1 MPLRATARRLLSRI
15 RGAGGAPGAGSIEP
29 RDGATIGD
37 VDWRTLAPEA
47 PIAFRC
53 NLCGSGARSPLS
65 ALARETPSCPRCGST
80 VRFRSIADLVV
91 RELTGERAALP
102 SLAPRRGVTGLGLSD
117 AACYAAP
124 LARVFDYEN
133 TYFHTE
139 PRLDIT
145 AIDASRRGRYDFVI
159 ASDVFEHVAPPVS
172 RAFDNA
178 LALLKPGGLFVM
190 TVPFSLDE
198 ETVEHFPDLHDWR
211 LEREGGA
218 WTLVNRTA
226 DGRTQTHANLV
237 FHGGPGTTLEM
248 RLFSRDA
255 LLRELARAG
264 FGQVRV
270 ADEPYLPFGI
280 LWREPWSVP
289 IVARAPGRRAPTR

>member
-1 MPLRATARRLLSRI
+1 MTLRRAAGSFLSRL
-15 RGAGGAPGAGSIEP
+15 
-29 RDGATIGD
+29 RDGFARSPAPRALADADAATIGD
-37 VDWRTLAPEA
+37 LDWRTLAPEA

-65 ALARETPSCPRCGST
+65 ALARE
-80 VRFRSIADLVV
+80 
-91 RELTGERAALP
+91 LTGERAALS
-102 SLAPRRGVTGLGLSD
+102 SLEPRRGVRGLGLSD

-133 TYFHTE
+133 TYFHAE

-145 AIDASRRGRYDFVI
+145 AIDAARRGRYDFLI

-190 TVPFSLDE
+190 TVPYSLDE
-198 ETVEHFPDLHDWR
+198 ETVEHFPDLHDWS

-218 WTLVNRTA
+218 WTIANRTT
-226 DGRTQTHANLV
+226 DGRTQRFTDLV

-255 LLRELARAG
+255 LLREFARAG
-264 FGQVRV
+264 FGRVRV

-289 IVARAPGRRAPTR
+289 LVARAPAR

>member
-1 MPLRATARRLLSRI
+1 MTLRRAAGSFLSRL
-15 RGAGGAPGAGSIEP
+15 
-29 RDGATIGD
+29 RDGFARSPAPRALADADAATIGD
-37 VDWRTLAPEA
+37 LDWRTLAPEA

-91 RELTGERAALP
+91 RELTGERAALS
-102 SLAPRRGVTGLGLSD
+102 SLEPRRGVRGLGLSD

-133 TYFHTE
+133 TYFHAE

-145 AIDASRRGRYDFVI
+145 AIDAARRGRYDFLI

-190 TVPFSLDE
+190 TVPYSLDE
-198 ETVEHFPDLHDWR
+198 ETVEHFPDLHDWS

-218 WTLVNRTA
+218 WTIANRTT
-226 DGRTQTHANLV
+226 DGRTQRFADLA
-237 FHGGPGTTLEM
+237 FHGGPGATLER

-255 LLRELARAG
+255 LLREFARAG
-264 FGQVRV
+264 FGRVRV

-289 IVARAPGRRAPTR
+289 LVARAPAR